1 MNKDQRY
8 SERLKSARLLRC
20 EYKLIPEDKKLFD
33 DMYKNSDS
41 YKLRAETMRK
51 YTKREKS

>member
-1 MNKDQRY
+1 MNKDHRY
-8 SERLKSARLLRC
+8 TERLKSARLLRC
-20 EYKLIPEDKKLFD
+20 EYKLTESDKAEFD
-33 DMYKNSDS
+33 RLYTESDS